1 MRHKFLKVATLFV
14 ASVFAMSAQ
23 AQTNI
28 IAGWDGGSSKGK
40 PTEYGWSSSYG
51 SRSWGDL
58 NGSGARMNDNY
69 SGYKL
74 ENGNEY
80 SYNANST
87 LSSKILWIRYNSTS
101 ETYTYTFSGLQ
112 AGRSYTFSGLVGW
125 HNNSEN
131 PTFTIS
137 VNGES
142 ELAKLTKAIT
152 SKQTMYSVSADFDV
166 PFSDKSTNFTLK
178 FTSSTAGDCM
188 EALSAL
194 SIVENPE
201 AYKTR
206 LATLIQQA
214 KGVNTKV
221 TGLDDAIAQAE
232 SALADENADLFSAIT
247 TLQTAMDSK
256 LAAAT
261 FNAEGDDVTS
271 LFLNAGFDEGIN
283 FAASSTEN
291 TAAATSY
298 PTLGWTST
306 LSANCTGAVIGYGFG
321 GYINGEGNVK
331 APTSNIDGKAEG
343 GMLFICVGWSGTATY
358 KSLPTTLPKGAY
370 TITYTAYNGNIK
382 NTEAVEIIPMIGFI
396 PESGEAI
403 VSNTTETFDN
413 QKWVEKSYT
422 FILNEATK
430 GQMQIGMKPTTNT
443 GSNNSPELFI
453 DGITLTYKDPVAVV
467 KSQLEAEIATA
478 KEVEVPENGKSI
490 LNAAIQAA
498 EQTLANATTEEEV
511 LQAATAL
518 RVSVN
523 KAKLVGASYATPST
537 ELLVNGNFDTKD
549 AGWKLTEMVYQKNGE
564 RPTQYVEKWNGSAL
578 TGSGSATQ
586 TIKDCPAGAYRLIG
600 YANANNENATNV
612 SLAVNNTSYTVSG
625 SWKLYDILYN
635 HETDGDLTITFSY
648 NNTNANWVCVDEFS
662 LVYGGE
668 YNAYAMAMY
677 KNLWNNALTE
687 ATTTIKDA
695 AYVNVIGEEKANL
708 QNEIDKAEPTTV
720 DDYKAAINAIQEKTE
735 IFKAAKANYDRLAQ
749 DVATAK
755 ALGVAEATADSYAAM
770 TTSTAAL
777 AATND
782 NDLNVVTYNQIKETF
797 THGVTLGAWTEDF
810 AEDLDG
816 EGYKAGGEKYF
827 NEWNGGNVTR
837 TAKQTVTLPAG
848 EYAISS
854 IGRGTPG
861 VDAYLYYKIGDETTK
876 TNFVMKGN
884 RGLGVDTNGDAN
896 FTAPTEENGIG
907 YNCNNEGFGWEYRFL
922 SLKLETETEVEIG
935 ISATFTNTWVSFYAP
950 KILTTEASIKT
961 VHLTTIASL
970 LAEVPTGAMNAEI
983 KSTLDEK
990 VAAAENAT
998 NQNNID
1004 ELTTISSELR
1014 DAVLAAKPSAE
1025 AYEKING
1032 YITRAKEFDATAV
1045 ADYEQKYNTG
1055 KFVNDDVTTVQQ
1067 ELNIMTYNV
1076 VANNFVNSVELG
1088 TWNSTGEGTKAADFD
1103 NEHWSGEKRSYKNQ
1117 DDSNGQ
1123 GWNASAW
1130 NMQFD
1135 QEVVLPAGEYVFK
1148 VAGRKS
1154 EGATL
1159 ELVVSMDE
1167 TILGTVNDFPNGAG
1181 SLGINKNGAAS
1192 FNANDEAGFANTNKG
1207 YGWQW
1212 RFVKFTLAAKDT
1224 VKIAVNA
1231 KSESIHQWVSFG
1243 DYTLQMGDAT
1253 YMEVYTP
1260 TYNAYLNEAKVL
1272 NEQAMGNEE
1281 KAALEKVIKE
1291 NETAPTTPA
1300 TLKAQS
1306 DSLKAA
1312 IEFAKPSADAYA
1324 WIYNS
1329 IANAK
1334 AFGIDASTYETKY
1347 NERAYTI
1354 AQADTVHQE
1363 LNVATY
1369 AQVAADYN
1377 NEYALTGWSTD
1388 ELGTTKGQ
1396 HWSGHGDKEYYD
1408 TNGSNFARST
1418 VKTVTLPKGSFVLK
1432 AAGRSSTAAKLTLDV
1447 NGTMVEFHAKGDV
1460 GYGIDTLGVANFS
1473 KKGIYANN
1481 NNGRGWEWQFAKFT
1495 LDDVTEVTLKATISA
1510 GEAWGWGSLSDVS
1523 LWMDDATFESMRVA
1537 AKAELN
1543 AEITNAEALAATNV
1557 GNGAFQIL
1565 TTDENLKTLKNAIA
1579 TAKVLCE
1586 SSEATTEMLLAA
1598 VPTLQQAEATYKST
1612 ISGAKLNA
1620 PDAGQKYSIVLTYK
1634 GWDYD
1639 GKAMTY
1645 IANDRNDAGLYNI
1658 KYAVEPNA
1666 SYAQAFTFT
1675 PAESVTNGYYL
1686 SMTDV
1691 DGNERY
1697 ISTGVEYG
1705 GQAAQIRTTINEEKA
1720 LIVQVKATA
1729 TEGVYNLWN
1738 TEAKNY
1744 LGSQD
1749 AGVYTVNSHIDFKL
1763 TPAEEAEVTVDITIG
1778 YATVILPFN
1787 AELPAGMS
1795 AYTCTAEGEAL
1806 TLSEVYSLEANT
1818 PYVIKGDGNFEF
1830 SGYGLAAKSTYEKGS
1845 LIGTY
1850 AEVNAPV
1857 GSYVLM
1863 QQDGLAAFYKVD
1875 EGMESKVD
1883 AYCCYLNVPAAT
1895 TPMFSFERNGGATG
1909 IDNSQFTNG
1918 NSQLIIYDLMGRRV
1932 DTMVKGNM
1940 YIVNGRKV
1948 VMK

>member
-1 MRHKFLKVATLFV
+1 MRHKFLKVTALFV

-28 IAGWDGGSSKGK
+28 IAGWDGGSSTGK
-40 PTEYGWSSSYG
+40 PTEYGWNSSWTG
-51 SRSWGDL
+51 RTNWGTL
-58 NGSGARMNDNY
+58 NAGTGVRMKTDY
-69 SGYKL
+69 TGYKL
-74 ENGNEY
+74 EDGSAY
-80 SYNANST
+80 SYDANSA
-87 LSSKILWIRYNSTS
+87 LSSKILWIRYEEGKN
-101 ETYTYTFSGLQ
+101 ETYTYTFSGLEV
-112 AGRSYTFSGLVGW
+112 GRSYTFSGLVGW
-125 HNNSEN
+125 NSNSEN

-152 SKQTMYSVSADFDV
+152 SKTTLYGVSADFDV
-166 PFSDKSTNFTLK
+166 PFSDKSTDFTLK
-178 FTSSTAGDCM
+178 FTCNKGGDCI

-194 SIVENPE
+194 SIVENKE
-201 AYKTR
+201 AYKPR
-206 LATLIQQA
+206 LETLILQA

-298 PTLGWTST
+298 PTLGWTPTVGGSST
-306 LSANCTGAVIGYGFG
+306 GTIIGYGFTG
-321 GYINGEGNVK
+321 IINGEGNVK
-331 APTSNIDGKAEG
+331 APTGNIDGKAEG
-343 GMLFICVGWSGTATY
+343 GMLFICVGWSGTVTY

-370 TITYTAYNGNIK
+370 TIEYTAYNGNIK
-382 NTEAVEIIPMIGFI
+382 NTEAVEIIPMIGFV

-403 VSNTTETFDN
+403 VSNTKETFDN

-443 GSNNSPELFI
+443 NSYNAPELFI

-478 KEVEVPENGKSI
+478 KEAEVPENGKSI

-498 EQTLANATTEEEV
+498 ESTLANATTEEEV

-537 ELLVNGNFDTKD
+537 ELLVNGSFDTQD
-549 AGWKLTEMVYQKNGE
+549 AGWKLTNMGYQQNNE
-564 RPTQYVEKWNGSAL
+564 RPTRYVEKWSGSAL

-586 TIKDCPAGAYRLIG
+586 TIKDLPAGAYRLTG
-600 YANANNENATNV
+600 FANANNENATNV
-612 SLAVNNTSYTVSG
+612 TLAVNNTSYTVSG

-648 NNTNANWVCVDEFS
+648 NNTNANWVCIDEFS

-687 ATTTIKDA
+687 ATTAIKDA

-755 ALGVAEATADSYAAM
+755 ALGVAEATADNYAAT

-782 NDLNVVTYNQIKETF
+782 NGLNVVTYNQIKETF

-935 ISATFTNTWVSFYAP
+935 ISANFTNTWVSFYAP

-961 VHLTTIASL
+961 VHLTTIESL

-990 VAAAENAT
+990 VTAAKNAT
-998 NQNNID
+998 DQNTID
-1004 ELTTISSELR
+1004 ELATISSELR

-1088 TWNSTGEGTKAADFD
+1088 TWTKEGDTGEKSDQ
-1103 NEHWSGEKRSYKNQ
+1103 HWSGEARAYLEQSSAAWGANSWDIKYSQ
-1117 DDSNGQ
+1117 D
-1123 GWNASAW
+1123 
-1130 NMQFD
+1130 
-1135 QEVVLPAGEYVFK
+1135 VVLPAGEYVFK
-1148 VAGRKS
+1148 VSGRKS
-1154 EGATL
+1154 ADATL
-1159 ELVVSMDE
+1159 NLEVSMGE
-1167 TILGTVNDFPNGAG
+1167 TTLSVSDFPSNSEG
-1181 SLGINKNGAAS
+1181 LGINKNGVAS
-1192 FNANDEAGFANTNKG
+1192 FDAADEVGFVNNNKG

-1212 RFVKFTLAAKDT
+1212 RFVKFTLADKDT

-1231 KSESIHQWVSFG
+1231 NARTNHQWVSFC

-1253 YMEVYTP
+1253 YMAVYTP
-1260 TYNAYLNEAKVL
+1260 TYNAYLNEAKAL

-1324 WIYNS
+1324 LIYNS
-1329 IANAK
+1329 ITNAK

-1473 KKGIYANN
+1473 KDGIYANG

-1523 LWMDDATFESMRVA
+1523 LWMDDATFEGMRVA
-1537 AKAELN
+1537 AQAELN
-1543 AEITNAEALAATNV
+1543 AEIANAEALAATNV
-1557 GNGAFQIL
+1557 GDGAFQIL

-1586 SSEATTEMLLAA
+1586 SPNATTELLLAA

-1620 PDAGQKYSIVLTYK
+1620 PAADQKYSIVLTYK

-1645 IANDRNDAGLYNI
+1645 IANDRKDAGLYNI

-1720 LIVQVKATA
+1720 LIVQVRATA

-1850 AEVNAPV
+1850 TEVNAPV

-1895 TPMFSFERNGGATG
+1895 APMFSFERNGGATG